1 MIRVTVSAGVRLIVA
16 LGSLRIV
23 KSFPIQRLLMI
34 LYGLMFLAMIFTSN
48 GFVFI
53 SFDASVAVTGAIS
66 VPFIMAFGSAIASIK
81 KKAQEADSFDLT
93 GLVPVGAT
101 MVVMVLSLVTE
112 QSEVSGA
119 LDVSSHVPEHILAYF
134 WQVTK
139 EQILEGSLLYFR

>member
-53 SFDASVAVTGAIS
+53 SFDASVAVAGAIS
-66 VPFIMAFGSAIASIK
+66 VPFIMAMGSGIASIQK
-81 KKAQEADSFDLT
+81 NAQEADSFDLT

-101 MVVMVLSLVTE
+101 IVVMVLSLVTE

-119 LDVSSHVPEHILAYF
+119 LGVSSHVPEHILAYF
-134 WQVTK
+134 WQVTE
-139 EQILEGSLLYFR
+139 EQILEGFLLYFR